1 MEYRLEVGEITF
13 RAGSAVCVDETQ
25 QQGIVDIATLNVRK
39 EESICG
45 ERNEERTSRMRPV
58 LDPQGQERSE
68 CPCCTRNPSYSAVWP
83 CDSQCSTS
91 RRILLKPLCASR
103 NRWRYCPITSR
114 VQGAQSPQSRV
125 RTRWL
130 RLQPA
135 TWRRWILDET
145 FLYRLGTSYTSAGH
159 KSKAIFE
166 DRQYAAANKEAD
178 GASSISEEPGGA
190 KITGCASPKFYA
202 H

>member
-1 MEYRLEVGEITF
+1 MCSKTRRKNVTRISSISSRLRFFSERNWSRHGAGEFPQGLVEYKLEIGSSGKITF
-13 RAGSAVCVDETQ
+13 RAGSAVCVNETQ
-25 QQGIVDIATLNVRK
+25 QQRIVDIAILNVRK

-45 ERNEERTSRMRPV
+45 ERNEERTSRTRPV
-58 LDPQGQERSE
+58 LDPQGQERSD
-68 CPCCTRNPSYSAVWP
+68 CLCRTRNPSYSAAWA

-91 RRILLKPLCASR
+91 RRILLNPLCASR
-103 NRWRYCPITSR
+103 NRWRYCPITSG

-145 FLYRLGTSYTSAGH
+145 FL
-159 KSKAIFE
+159 
-166 DRQYAAANKEAD
+166 N
-178 GASSISEEPGGA
+178 
-190 KITGCASPKFYA
+190 
-202 H
+202 